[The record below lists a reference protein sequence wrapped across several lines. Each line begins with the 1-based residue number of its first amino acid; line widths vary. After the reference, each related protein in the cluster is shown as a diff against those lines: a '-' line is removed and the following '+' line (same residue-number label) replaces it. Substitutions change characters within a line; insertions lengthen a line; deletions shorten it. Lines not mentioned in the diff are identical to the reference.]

1 MKKKILLSALTILLT
16 VVTYGQNVNIPD
28 VNFKNYLISNTIINT
43 NNDTEIQLT
52 EAQSFTGTISCTSLN
67 ISDLTGIET
76 FTALTNLDCYDNQLT
91 SLDVTH
97 NTALTTLYLDNNLIT
112 SIDVSHNVALAKLGF
127 GNNQLTSIDLTQ
139 NTALTKL
146 ICNKNQLTS
155 LDLTNN
161 SALTSLGCYQNQ
173 LTSLNLKNGNNA
185 SIVQMTT
192 INNPNLTCIQVDDA
206 TYSNNTW
213 TSPSAFSFDN
223 GISFSENCNST
234 ANTNNLIENKNTI
247 SIFPNP
253 AKNQINFSV
262 QVNIQL
268 TNITGQII
276 RNEINVNS
284 IDISEQ
290 PDGVYFATFT
300 SDKGEIL
307 QRNKIL
313 KE

>member
-1 MKKKILLSALTILLT
+1 MKKNILLSALTILLT

-28 VNFKNYLISNTIINT
+28 VNFKNYLISNTLINT

-52 EAQSFTGTISCTSLN
+52 EAQSFTGTISCTGLN
-67 ISDLTGIET
+67 ITDLTGIES
-76 FTALTNLDCYDNQLT
+76 FTALTHLDCYDNQLT
-91 SLDVTH
+91 SLNVSQ
-97 NTALTTLYLDNNLIT
+97 NTALTTLYFDNNLIT
-112 SIDVSHNVALAKLGF
+112 SIDVTQNVALTKLGF
-127 GNNQLTSIDLTQ
+127 GNNQLTSINLAQ

-155 LDLTNN
+155 LDLSNN
-161 SALTSLGCYQNQ
+161 AVLATLGCYQNQ

-206 TYSNNTW
+206 TYSTNTW
-213 TSPSAFSFDN
+213 TSPNAFSFDN

-234 ANTNNLIENKNTI
+234 ANTNSLNGNKNTI
-247 SIFPNP
+247 NVFPNP

-276 RNEINVNS
+276 RNEVNVNS

-300 SDKGEIL
+300 SDNGEIL
-307 QRNKIL
+307 QRSKIV
-313 KE
+313 KD